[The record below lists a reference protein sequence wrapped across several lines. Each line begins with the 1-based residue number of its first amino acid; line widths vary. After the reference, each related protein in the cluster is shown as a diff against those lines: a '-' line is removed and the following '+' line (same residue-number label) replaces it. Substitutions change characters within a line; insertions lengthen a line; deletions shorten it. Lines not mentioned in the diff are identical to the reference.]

1 MRSDPEME
9 AIGMQV
15 AMQYERE
22 HGREPEDVSS
32 ENLGHDI
39 RSTTPSGQ
47 VRCIEVKARATT
59 GAIVLTLNE
68 WLMAQGL
75 RDEDWLYIFEN
86 PRTDP
91 RLHTIEN
98 PAAKLQ
104 PGENH
109 RKRAPRDQELE
120 KWSVVMRFV
129 AVPQTARA
137 EQ

>member
-1 MRSDPEME
+1 VVRVFPQPAADESMRSDPEME

-68 WLMAQGL
+68 WLVAQGL

-86 PRTDP
+86 PRTAP

-104 PGENH
+104 PGEIT
-109 RKRAPRDQELE
+109 K
-120 KWSVVMRFV
+120 SVRHVIKNWKNGL
-129 AVPQTARA
+129 
-137 EQ
+137 

>member
-1 MRSDPEME
+1 MVRVFPQPAADESMRSDPEME

-104 PGENH
+104 PGEITG
-109 RKRAPRDQELE
+109 
-120 KWSVVMRFV
+120 SVRHVIKNWKNGL
-129 AVPQTARA
+129 
-137 EQ
+137 

>member
-1 MRSDPEME
+1 VVRVFPQPAADESMRSDPEME

-68 WLMAQGL
+68 WLVAQGL

-98 PAAKLQ
+98 PAAKLE
-104 PGENH
+104 PGEIT
-109 RKRAPRDQELE
+109 K
-120 KWSVVMRFV
+120 SVRHVIKNWKNGL
-129 AVPQTARA
+129 
-137 EQ
+137 